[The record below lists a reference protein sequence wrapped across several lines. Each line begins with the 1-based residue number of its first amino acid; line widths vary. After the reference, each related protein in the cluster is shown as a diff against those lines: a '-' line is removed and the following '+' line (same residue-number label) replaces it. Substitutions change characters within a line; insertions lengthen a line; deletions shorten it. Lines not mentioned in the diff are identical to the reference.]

1 MDAPRSI
8 KMRCPKCNSEMIA
21 ASSFLLWGVVKQNAV
36 IQVCPDPNCLEAIVV
51 EELKESSM
59 FVAKA
64 MVKHQMVGTIT
75 EARAC
80 IRQRAVWVNDK
91 LVIKPTERL
100 NNGDK
105 IRVGETRVV
114 IHSPISEG
122 LETVHRTRNLPI
134 IPVLDVLESS

>member
-1 MDAPRSI
+1 
-8 KMRCPKCNSEMIA
+8 MIA

-114 IHSPISEG
+114 IHNPISDS
-122 LETVHRTRNLPI
+122 I
-134 IPVLDVLESS
+134 